1 VSAGIAKLLARP
13 FLEVLATYFVLTCLY
28 SFLLKRLLL
37 LDVLTLA
44 LLYTLRIVAGSQ
56 ATGIVLSLW
65 LLSFAFFLFLSL
77 AFLKRAADL
86 VQHRAQDRDAVPG
99 RGYTANDLEAVS
111 IAGMCS
117 AFLSSLVLTLYIN
130 SDTVQLLY
138 RRPALL
144 WGLQPILLYYVT
156 RLWII
161 CRRGELIDDPIEH
174 TAREPSTY
182 GAALLAVLVLLAA
195 TFDFSFFVP

>member
-1 VSAGIAKLLARP
+1 MSFGERRDREIASQPFPRGARDVICSDVFVFVS
-13 FLEVLATYFVLTCLY
+13 FET
-28 SFLLKRLLL
+28 S
-37 LDVLTLA
+37 
-44 LLYTLRIVAGSQ
+44 AGSQ

-182 GAALLAVLVLLAA
+182 GAALLAVLVL
-195 TFDFSFFVP
+195 